1 MKELSYPEHI
11 QDRDFFGCKQAAQS
25 LLFTWLEQAQIFLKS
40 SLDCA
45 VGLLRVLVVFFFRTT
60 QKVLQL
66 LPNQGGLAAT

>member
-45 VGLLRVLVVFFFRTT
+45 VGLLRVLVVFSHTT